1 MASESSVTEPKT
13 APIENQTSVE
23 ATIKGSTTTTSSQG
37 GAADSTC
44 NDNNNGETSDPRKS
58 LDFAVELS
66 EKGTNALK
74 ENDFS
79 EAVECF
85 SRALEIRLGSSFHFI
100 GFCKC
105 LLCHVSLI
113 SSYIYYAFRVLHHGE
128 LALECVNA
136 YYLYGRALLY
146 KAQEEADPVAMLP
159 KKDSESKQ
167 DDNKDGASR
176 NFVNGEFSSAS
187 VSSNVEE
194 GGGSNHPEG
203 AAGGGQ
209 YFVFEMVFMAND
221 QMILYALKC
230 GKDKEEEDDGGSD
243 DEDAA
248 EADEEE
254 SDLDLAWKMLDVA
267 RAIAEKH
274 LDDTMDK
281 VDILSAL
288 AEVAL
293 EREDIET
300 SLSDYQ
306 KALSILERLGFH
318 LLIYLATALTVQFRN
333 FRICLCLE
341 IGSQP
346 QEAIPYCQKAI
357 AVCKARLQRLI
368 KELKSSTESATSS
381 AVSELDEG
389 VQQSSNVLAD
399 KSVTDKEAEIETL
412 SGLSAELEKKLEDLQ
427 QLVLNPE
434 SILAEILGMV
444 SDKAKGGKKSA
455 SPNLTSSSQLVVA
468 NSGGRF
474 DSPTISSSHTNGLLG
489 VTDLG
494 VAGRG
499 VKRVLT
505 STDSVGSSSAVK
517 KPTPDPSSDKGDGK
531 TC

>member
-44 NDNNNGETSDPRKS
+44 NDDNNGETSDPRKS

-85 SRALEIRLGSSFHFI
+85 SRALEIRVF
-100 GFCKC
+100 
-105 LLCHVSLI
+105 V
-113 SSYIYYAFRVLHHGE
+113 RVLHHGE

-146 KAQEEADPVAMLP
+146 KAQEEADPVAMVP
-159 KKDSESKQ
+159 QKDSESKQ

-203 AAGGGQ
+203 AAGG
-209 YFVFEMVFMAND
+209 
-221 QMILYALKC
+221 
-230 GKDKEEEDDGGSD
+230 
-243 DEDAA
+243 
-248 EADEEE
+248 
-254 SDLDLAWKMLDVA
+254 DVA

-306 KALSILERLGFH
+306 KALSILERLVEPDSRH
-318 LLIYLATALTVQFRN
+318 LAELYPYQALTVQFRN

-357 AVCKARLQRLI
+357 SVCKARLQRLI
-368 KELKSSTESATSS
+368 KEQKSSTESATSS

-444 SDKAKGGKKSA
+444 SDKAKGGVKSA

-468 NSGGRF
+468 NSGGSF
-474 DSPTISSSHTNGLLG
+474 DSPTISSSHTNGVLG

>member
-44 NDNNNGETSDPRKS
+44 NDDNNGETSDPRKS

-85 SRALEIRLGSSFHFI
+85 SRALEI
-100 GFCKC
+100 
-105 LLCHVSLI
+105 
-113 SSYIYYAFRVLHHGE
+113 RVLHHGE

-203 AAGGGQ
+203 AAGG
-209 YFVFEMVFMAND
+209 ASS
-221 QMILYALKC
+221 

-306 KALSILERLGFH
+306 KALSILERLVEPDSRH
-318 LLIYLATALTVQFRN
+318 LAELN

>member
-23 ATIKGSTTTTSSQG
+23 ATIKGSTTTSSQG

-44 NDNNNGETSDPRKS
+44 NDDNNGETSDPHKS

-85 SRALEIRLGSSFHFI
+85 SRALEIR
-100 GFCKC
+100 
-105 LLCHVSLI
+105 
-113 SSYIYYAFRVLHHGE
+113 VLHHGE

-146 KAQEEADPVAMLP
+146 KAQEEADPLAMVP

-167 DDNKDGASR
+167 DDNKDGACR

-187 VSSNVEE
+187 VSINVEE

-203 AAGGGQ
+203 AAGG
-209 YFVFEMVFMAND
+209 ASS
-221 QMILYALKC
+221 
-230 GKDKEEEDDGGSD
+230 GKEKEEEEDDEGSD
-243 DEDAA
+243 DEDLA

-306 KALSILERLGFH
+306 KALSILERLVEPDSRH
-318 LLIYLATALTVQFRN
+318 LAELN

-341 IGSQP
+341 IGSKP
-346 QEAIPYCQKAI
+346 QEAIPYCQEAI
-357 AVCKARLQRLI
+357 SVCKARLQRLI
-368 KELKSSTESATSS
+368 KEVKSSTESATSS

-389 VQQSSNVLAD
+389 VQQSSNVQAD

-427 QLVLNPE
+427 QLVLNPK

-444 SDKAKGGKKSA
+444 SDKAKCGEKSA
-455 SPNLTSSSQLVVA
+455 SPNLMSSSQLDVA
-468 NSGGRF
+468 NSGGSF
-474 DSPTISSSHTNGLLG
+474 DSPTISSAHTNGVLG

-505 STDSVGSSSAVK
+505 STGSVGSSSTVK
-517 KPTPDPSSDKGDGK
+517 KPTPDPLSDKGDGK